1 MVNFHYEN
9 ALHNAAQKCDVE
21 ALPRCLTP
29 EALAACPIDT
39 RDRDDHTALH
49 AVCRYEGPRHG
60 CSEDDRNAVDV
71 EACVQLLV
79 EAGADLEA
87 REFIGLTPLHIVAWL
102 SDMYIGK
109 EATLRLASLLLRHGA
124 KVDTRDNDGSTLLHA
139 AASFAHPSLVNLLLK
154 AGAACNALTQV
165 SGQVAH
171 TETRPPATPLDM
183 ALVYSRRT
191 TVPIIL
197 RAGGVLNRYQRPWG
211 PINRPDLA
219 RSTSGVYLAKVEAGG
234 GFKKYEQAHLAT
246 LTKTFA
252 PKFPMLPPEM
262 VRHILTFGFHAGYY

>member
-1 MVNFHYEN
+1 M
-9 ALHNAAQKCDVE
+9 
-21 ALPRCLTP
+21 
-29 EALAACPIDT
+29 
-39 RDRDDHTALH
+39 
-49 AVCRYEGPRHG
+49 
-60 CSEDDRNAVDV
+60 
-71 EACVQLLV
+71 CVQLLV

-139 AASFAHPSLVNLLLK
+139 AASFAHQSLVNLLLK
-154 AGAACNALTQV
+154 AGAACNALT
-165 SGQVAH
+165 QVAH

-183 ALVYSRRT
+183 ALVYSRRA
-191 TVPIIL
+191 TVSILL

-234 GFKKYEQAHLAT
+234 GFQKYEKAHLAR